1 MGTSSLV
8 LPFIKMAGISGKCS
22 VDDDLL
28 VYWLEKERNE
38 NGRVSL
44 CVLRDFF
51 FFLNSKTRPLLAF
64 SLSAFLQCSLECS
77 EMV

>member
-1 MGTSSLV
+1 MWTSSLV

-51 FFLNSKTRPLLAF
+51 FFF
-64 SLSAFLQCSLECS
+64 FE
-77 EMV
+77 

>member
-1 MGTSSLV
+1 MHSPTGFKLILFTIWGLFLV

-51 FFLNSKTRPLLAF
+51 FFF
-64 SLSAFLQCSLECS
+64 E
-77 EMV
+77 